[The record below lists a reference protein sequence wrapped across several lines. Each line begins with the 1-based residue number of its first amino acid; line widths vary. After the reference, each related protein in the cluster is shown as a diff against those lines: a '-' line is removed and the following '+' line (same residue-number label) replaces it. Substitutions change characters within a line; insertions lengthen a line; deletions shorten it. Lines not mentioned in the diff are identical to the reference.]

1 MADPRDLAG
10 EDPYA
15 SFHPPG
21 VRQVEAKDLKVELDG
36 LAPRIFASW
45 NQLQEIVTRHEA
57 TIQNRWSRKSK
68 SKRKALLLEVL
79 PTIPKEHLPDVE
91 AWKKK
96 PKDVIIDT
104 ENADAYLMPYINLED
119 LSKTE
124 PLLIMLNARAR
135 HGPDEFAHSDVA
147 AYRVGLVTQSIDR
160 PFLNLHVMMFR
171 GRKTPETYGQLY
183 HFDDDEDATFW
194 SVEARGLAPG
204 DGLNCLKIQVKLYEF
219 LCQFCLK
226 LLHDIPDSELIGPSF
241 PVTEEP
247 APVSANSAEAG
258 TTSLAIT
265 SFESAYRLPARIDLD
280 RLESVVTAQVAEL
293 EDEMWA
299 LREDPEAFAN
309 TILETKE
316 HRQEMLLD
324 TNGKPHPVL
333 DPSRIHIFWERVI
346 SSVLVDKTVS
356 LGLWHIVLEKVHALR
371 RALDAHKTQIDPAKD
386 LPEKLAFAFYELFS
400 ILERMEAGP
409 VSTLKISFPGSP
421 PIRNHFQREPPTNAH
436 SPKISVISKATKRSN
451 TEQEF
456 IQIMSMLWNNQERQ
470 MLTTKGL
477 LDMLDNLLQKDPSAN
492 ALLTS
497 YIREQLGQFALI
509 SECLHQLQ
517 LFQPWADTFEAKMV
531 QARDHINKDFSAKT
545 QWMGAISQMGLGTAC
560 VPLGIPVDGRFRYP
574 AAKAKTKE
582 NIEAM
587 RSAEASLDAFWASF
601 LQAYQHT
608 FSPRI
613 RDILT
618 RRDRQRTKPWTEPV
632 KGTSTKGRDASLAA
646 SVGGLHI
653 KEQQVT
659 PTPAKTKAK
668 TKGAAAPEKIDSQ
681 PAVPA
686 ARSEGTQ
693 SKIQVDKRAL
703 KVFNALFFSSDPN
716 QQASETNWGDFLY
729 AMTKTGFSAEKI
741 YGSVWQF
748 TPTGLDSKK
757 TLQLHEPHPS
767 SKIPYWL
774 GRRIGRRLNR
784 TYGWDREV
792 FST

>member
-1 MADPRDLAG
+1 MSQS
-10 EDPYA
+10 DPYA
-15 SFHPPG
+15 SFHLPG
-21 VRQVEAKDLKVELDG
+21 VRQIDADELNTELTG
-36 LAPRIFASW
+36 LAPQVFAAW
-45 NQLQEIVTRHEA
+45 NQLHDIVARHEA

-79 PTIPKEHLPDVE
+79 PTMPKDHLPDVE

-96 PKDVIIDT
+96 PKSVIVDKK
-104 ENADAYLMPYINLED
+104 NADAYLMPYINLED

-147 AYRVGLVTQSIDR
+147 AYRTGLVTQSIDR

-183 HFDDDEDATFW
+183 HYDDHEDASEWAF
-194 SVEARGLAPG
+194 EAKGLTPG
-204 DGLNCLKIQVKLYEF
+204 DGLNCLKIQAKLYDF
-219 LCQFCLK
+219 LHQFCLK
-226 LLHDIPDSELIGPSF
+226 LLHDIPESDLIGPSY

-247 APVSANSAEAG
+247 APVSANNAEAG

-265 SFESAYRLPARIDLD
+265 SLESAYRLPARIDLD
-280 RLESVVTAQVAEL
+280 RLESVVTAQVTEL
-293 EDEMWA
+293 EDELWA

-309 TILETKE
+309 IVLETKE

-333 DPSRIHIFWERVI
+333 EPSRIHVFWERIITSIV
-346 SSVLVDKTVS
+346 VDKTVS
-356 LGLWHIVLEKVHALR
+356 LGLWHIVLEKVHTLR
-371 RALDAHKTQIDPAKD
+371 RALDANKNQLDPAKD
-386 LPEKLAFAFYELFS
+386 LPEKLSMAFYELFS

-409 VSTLKISFPGSP
+409 VTTLKISFPGSP
-421 PIRNHFQREPPTNAH
+421 PMRSHFQRQPPTNAH
-436 SPKISVISKATKRSN
+436 SPIINVVSKPATATK

-456 IQIMSMLWNNQERQ
+456 IHIMGMMWNNQERH

-477 LDMLDNLLQKDPSAN
+477 LDMLDSLVQKEPAAN

-497 YIREQLGQFALI
+497 YVHEQLGHFALI
-509 SECLHQLQ
+509 SECLHQLK
-517 LFQPWADTFEAKMV
+517 LFQPWADTFEDKMEQAKD
-531 QARDHINKDFSAKT
+531 RINKDFSVKT
-545 QWMGAISQMGLGTAC
+545 QWMAAISQMSLGTAFVHLG
-560 VPLGIPVDGRFRYP
+560 VPTDGRFRYP

-582 NIEAM
+582 NIETM
-587 RSAEASLDAFWASF
+587 RSAEASLDAFWSSF
-601 LQAYQHT
+601 LQTYQHT
-608 FSPRI
+608 LSPRI
-613 RDILT
+613 RDILIH
-618 RRDRQRTKPWTEPV
+618 RERQRTKPWAEPL
-632 KGTSTKGRDASLAA
+632 TKGASAKGKDAQLAA

-653 KEQQVT
+653 KEQQVS
-659 PTPAKTKAK
+659 PTPAKTKNK
-668 TKGAAAPEKIDSQ
+668 TRGTAAPEKTDVQ
-681 PAVPA
+681 PAAPA
-686 ARSEGTQ
+686 ARNDAAQ

-729 AMTKTGFSAEKI
+729 AMTKTGFLAEKI

-748 TPTGLDSKK
+748 TPTGLETKK
-757 TLQLHEPHPS
+757 SLQIHEPHPS
-767 SKIPYWL
+767 NKIPYWL